1 MIVYNG
7 VSIDSVAPVMI
18 EDIRVAPIRYNP
30 VSRPRAIRFGSEW
43 VRMGGGD
50 RIITISLAVLVK
62 SISER
67 HEAFMA
73 LSKWAKTD
81 SEYVLELPQDPL
93 RFLQCVCTNKP
104 EPSTRAWW
112 ENKLKLT
119 FTCVSNP
126 YWTSKQEKSVA
137 CGTAFYALGDAPPLM
152 QIRDTL
158 RYWTGSKSYTDGTNT
173 MTFSDIPPGNL
184 VIDVNRQTAV
194 CGSTNIMQY
203 YQPAGSFIIP
213 KHGSNIITET
223 TTFTGKVYY
232 RERWE

>member
-50 RIITISLAVLVK
+50 RTVTISLAVLVK

-81 SEYVLELPQDPL
+81 AEYILELPQDPL

-112 ENKLKLT
+112 EHKLKLT

-137 CGTAFYALGDAPPLM
+137 CGTAFFVLGDAPPLM
-152 QIRDTL
+152 RIERTL
-158 RYWTGSKSYTDGTNT
+158 SSAASNQSYSNGTQT
-173 MTFSDIPPGNL
+173 MTFSTIPAGDMA
-184 VIDVNRQTAV
+184 IDLTAQTAAV
-194 CGSTNIMQY
+194 GNASIMQY
-203 YQPAGSFIIP
+203 YAPSGSFIVP
-213 KHGSNIITET
+213 QTGSQKITG
-223 TTFTGKVYY
+223 TGTVKY

>member
-50 RIITISLAVLVK
+50 RTITISLAVLVK
-62 SISER
+62 SVNER

-81 SEYVLELPQDPL
+81 AEYMLELPQDPL

-119 FTCVSNP
+119 FTCFSNP
-126 YWTSKQEKSVA
+126 YWTSKQEKAVD
-137 CGTAFYALGDAPPLM
+137 CGTQFNVLGNAPPLM
-152 QIRDTL
+152 RIERTRQATVANET
-158 RYWTGSKSYTDGTNT
+158 YSNGTES
-173 MTFSDIPPGNL
+173 MTFRYIGAGDM
-184 VIDVNRQTAV
+184 VIDLNRQTADV
-194 CGSTNIMQY
+194 GGVSFMQY
-203 YQPAGSFIIP
+203 YTPAS
-213 KHGSNIITET
+213 
-223 TTFTGKVYY
+223 TFLLPRTGVQTISGYGVIKY